1 MVFSQ
6 VLIHYKFKIHKLE
19 IFKSL
24 FLLSTWYEKK
34 CIVYYARNNAI
45 ISFCY
50 FSTLNIYVKVY
61 IILTR
66 RKYIT

>member
-1 MVFSQ
+1 MVFSPI
-6 VLIHYKFKIHKLE
+6 LIRHKFKTHKLK

-50 FSTLNIYVKVY
+50 FSTLNINVKVY
-61 IILTR
+61 IILTK